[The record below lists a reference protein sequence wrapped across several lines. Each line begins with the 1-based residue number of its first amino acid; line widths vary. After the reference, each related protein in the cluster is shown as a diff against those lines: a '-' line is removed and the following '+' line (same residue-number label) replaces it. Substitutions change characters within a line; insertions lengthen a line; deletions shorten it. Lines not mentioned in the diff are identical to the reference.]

1 VIDKRLKYKTGQR
14 VKKSSTGKRPGYR
27 GSDYGDQARGTGA
40 YSGGDSSPAAGG
52 TQGGGTKSGNQNSGD
67 QSTDRTR
74 TTATQDYNTAVATGQ
89 NPLGIDMSK
98 GPPDLTPKEIEFNKV
113 TNPFAPTVT
122 KPKGWWDYTKQ
133 ALGIAS
139 FLNPASTIAKVG
151 QMVTAYDK
159 LSKVSSLAKDL
170 GITNKDVLGSLTN
183 NLSDNFT
190 GFNTTSKGPK
200 GTPSDREGGEGNQ
213 QNALMSE
220 YLLLLQKMEQGVLQK
235 EEQARFNSLKS
246 RLGKAYGGIMNVNMN
261 RGQLGG
267 MNG

>member
-1 VIDKRLKYKTGQR
+1 MIDKRLKYKTGQR

-40 YSGGDSSPAAGG
+40 Y
-52 TQGGGTKSGNQNSGD
+52 GGGPPGNTGD

-74 TTATQDYNTAVATGQ
+74 TTATQDYNTAVSTGQ
-89 NPLGIDMSK
+89 NPLGIDMSL
-98 GPPDLTPKEIEFNKV
+98 GPPDLTPKEIEFNKI
-113 TNPFAPTVT
+113 TNPFAPKVT
-122 KPKGWWDYTKQ
+122 TPKSLWDYTKQ
-133 ALGIAS
+133 LVGIAS
-139 FLNPASTIAKVG
+139 YLNPTSTIAKVG
-151 QMVTAYDK
+151 QLVTGFEKAK
-159 LSKVSSLAKDL
+159 QVSTGLKNL
-170 GITNKDVLGSLTN
+170 GITNTDVLDSITN

-190 GFNTTSKGPK
+190 GFNTTGTKGPK
-200 GTPSDREGGEGNQ
+200 GPPSDREDREGDNQ

-261 RGQLGG
+261 KGQLGG

>member
-1 VIDKRLKYKTGQR
+1 VIDKKLKYKTGQR
-14 VKKSSTGKRPGYR
+14 VKKSFSGKRPGYR

-40 YSGGDSSPAAGG
+40 YSGGPPG
-52 TQGGGTKSGNQNSGD
+52 NSGD

>member
-1 VIDKRLKYKTGQR
+1 MIDKRLKYKH
-14 VKKSSTGKRPGYR
+14 GKRIGLR
-27 GSDYGDQARGTGA
+27 GGGADMGAEDKAQDRADKGYGDT
-40 YSGGDSSPAAGG
+40 SGP
-52 TQGGGTKSGNQNSGD
+52 
-67 QSTDRTR
+67 DRSR
-74 TTATQDYNTAVATGQ
+74 TTATQDYNTAISTGQ

>member
-1 VIDKRLKYKTGQR
+1 VIDKRLNYKTSQR
-14 VKKSSTGKRPGYR
+14 VKKNSNKKRPGYR
-27 GSDYGDQARGTGA
+27 GSDYGDQAKGTGA
-40 YSGGDSSPAAGG
+40 YSGGPP
-52 TQGGGTKSGNQNSGD
+52 GNTGD

-98 GPPDLTPKEIEFNKV
+98 GPPDLTKV

-122 KPKGWWDYTKQ
+122 KPKSLWDRTKQ
-133 ALGIAS
+133 VLGIAS
-139 FLNPASTIAKVG
+139 FLNPASTIAKGFQV
-151 QMVTAYDK
+151 VTAYDK
-159 LSKVSSLAKDL
+159 AKQISALAKNL

-200 GTPSDREGGEGNQ
+200 GPPSDREGGEGNQ

-220 YLLLLQKMEQGVLQK
+220 YLLLLQKMEQGVLQ
-235 EEQARFNSLKS
+235 EEEKGRLNILKS
-246 RLGKAYGGIMNVNMN
+246 RLGKADGGIMNINMN
-261 RGQLGG
+261 KGKPGEVLSKLGELLYG
-267 MNG
+267 

>member
-1 VIDKRLKYKTGQR
+1 VIDKRLKYKAGQR

-52 TQGGGTKSGNQNSGD
+52 TQGGGTKSGNQNTGSG
-67 QSTDRTR
+67 STDRSR

-98 GPPDLTPKEIEFNKV
+98 GPPNLTPKEIEFNKL
-113 TNPFAPTVT
+113 NSFAPNKTKGFNWKSALFNIGLMAINPALAAKYGKAKSLYSGAKYAGKLANDLGLTNTNVATSLTDTVKDKFAGFST
-122 KPKGWWDYTKQ
+122 TGKKSPKGPPD
-133 ALGIAS
+133 
-139 FLNPASTIAKVG
+139 
-151 QMVTAYDK
+151 DK
-159 LSKVSSLAKDL
+159 GNGD
-170 GITNKDVLGSLTN
+170 GD
-183 NLSDNFT
+183 
-190 GFNTTSKGPK
+190 
-200 GTPSDREGGEGNQ
+200 NQ

-246 RLGKAYGGIMNVNMN
+246 RLGKAQGGIMDVNMN

>member
-1 VIDKRLKYKTGQR
+1 MIDKRLKYKH
-14 VKKSSTGKRPGYR
+14 GKRIKFKGGGADMGAEDKAQDR
-27 GSDYGDQARGTGA
+27 ADKGYGDT
-40 YSGGDSSPAAGG
+40 SGP
-52 TQGGGTKSGNQNSGD
+52 
-67 QSTDRTR
+67 DRSR

-98 GPPDLTPKEIEFNKV
+98 GPPDLTSKEIEFNKL

-183 NLSDNFT
+183 NLSNNFT
-190 GFNTTSKGPK
+190 GFNTTGTKGPK
-200 GTPSDREGGEGNQ
+200 GPPSDREGGDGDNQ
-213 QNALMSE
+213 QNALMAE

>member
-1 VIDKRLKYKTGQR
+1 MIDKRLKYKH
-14 VKKSSTGKRPGYR
+14 GKRIGLR
-27 GSDYGDQARGTGA
+27 GGGADMGAEDKAQDRADKGYGDT
-40 YSGGDSSPAAGG
+40 SGP
-52 TQGGGTKSGNQNSGD
+52 
-67 QSTDRTR
+67 DRSR

-200 GTPSDREGGEGNQ
+200 GPPDDRGNGDGGNE
-213 QNALMSE
+213 QNALMAE